1 MRADID
7 AHFPQVS
14 EADRS
19 YFIGTLVI
27 ENNLGTDWLQRNV
40 TAAGPRTPAGSYLR
54 SGPRDSLEKH
64 EHYLRGTMELARRL
78 FELGQEPFYERF
90 LANLRRRDLEGAAFE
105 ADVVRMLCAGLFVI
119 DLREEHGNKGDDYDI
134 DLWLKERAWSIEVK
148 TRAENVRYS
157 DRALARTLERA
168 RSQLPHEGIGTIF
181 VKVPTGWLADGTYRR
196 NYADVVN
203 DRIRATRRVH
213 SIILV
218 WDKWRKK
225 TFGNGLDWSRDFRV
239 FRSPLIDPDIAYLL
253 NFYER
258 AWTMEFDLGPSAPF

>member
-64 EHYLRGTMELARRL
+64 EHYLRTMELARRL

-157 DRALARTLERA
+157 DRALARTL
-168 RSQLPHEGIGTIF
+168 S
-181 VKVPTGWLADGTYRR
+181 VLALSCRT
-196 NYADVVN
+196 
-203 DRIRATRRVH
+203 
-213 SIILV
+213 
-218 WDKWRKK
+218 K
-225 TFGNGLDWSRDFRV
+225 
-239 FRSPLIDPDIAYLL
+239 
-253 NFYER
+253 E
-258 AWTMEFDLGPSAPF
+258 